1 MLRFP
6 SNQVRRGPL
15 AGSTSGYWARRARP
29 VFLLLVI
36 FAFLGMAGETAGQQK
51 VEPEAVVQPAP
62 GSLAGTVQE
71 TLTRIDDLLSEFDTR
86 IAGIQAR
93 AQELLD
99 QADAAQDPDEQM
111 RLEELYGRMTATA
124 QGLEEQR
131 STLRQLRDELAASI
145 DAAAP

>member
-1 MLRFP
+1 
-6 SNQVRRGPL
+6 
-15 AGSTSGYWARRARP
+15 
-29 VFLLLVI
+29 
-36 FAFLGMAGETAGQQK
+36 MAGETAGQQK

-93 AQELLD
+93 AEELLN

-131 STLRQLRDELAASI
+131 STLRQMRDELAASL
-145 DAAAP
+145 DAPAP